1 LLVLPAVVAPVRL
14 LAQQAEA
21 PSEGPGAAP
30 ANPYRGQPEAL
41 EEGERIY
48 RSRCYGCHFRG
59 GGRGPNIFQSPLTD
73 TQFMDAVAHGRP
85 NGMPAW
91 SGVLSTEEI
100 WKVHAFTLSR
110 DRL

>member
-1 LLVLPAVVAPVRL
+1 VRDLLF
-14 LAQQAEA
+14 AQQAGPVEPPDSA
-21 PSEGPGAAP
+21 PPEPTSPL
-30 ANPYRGQPEAL
+30 RGESSVL

-59 GGRGPNIFQSPLTD
+59 GGRGPNIFQTTLTYA
-73 TQFMDAVAHGRP
+73 QFMDAVVRGRP

-91 SGVLSTEEI
+91 GGVLSTREI
-100 WKVHAFTLSR
+100 WQVYVFVLSR

>member
-1 LLVLPAVVAPVRL
+1 MGTVRPPEGALP
-14 LAQQAEA
+14 E
-21 PSEGPGAAP
+21 P
-30 ANPYRGQPEAL
+30 ANPFRGQSQAL

-59 GGRGPNIFQSPLTD
+59 GGRGPNIFQTALTGV
-73 TQFMDAVAHGRP
+73 QFMDAVVNGRP

-91 SGVLSTEEI
+91 GGVLSTDEI
-100 WKVHAFTLSR
+100 WKVHAFLLSR